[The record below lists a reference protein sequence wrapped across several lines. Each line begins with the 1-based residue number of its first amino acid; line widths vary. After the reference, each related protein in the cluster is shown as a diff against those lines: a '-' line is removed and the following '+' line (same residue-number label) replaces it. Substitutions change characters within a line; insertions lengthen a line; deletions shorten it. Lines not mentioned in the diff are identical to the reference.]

1 MEEENHHLLIQ
12 TLNKQ
17 NQRFLEQ
24 NMESKDQYHE
34 EQEQYTDKLNALQ
47 KCKEKLEEKILGQ
60 YKFCDPAPK
69 KKNHQTGVK
78 AFVKFIKTKKE
89 GSRD

>member
-1 MEEENHHLLIQ
+1 MDFSLIKLDNHCELISRELEENHHLSIQ
-12 TLNKQ
+12 TLNEQ

-47 KCKEKLEEKILGQ
+47 KCKEKLEEKILDQ

-69 KKNHQTGVK
+69 KKNH
-78 AFVKFIKTKKE
+78 
-89 GSRD
+89 